1 MSYFKV
7 TFDDGSTLRLSLK
20 GKGLIADKKVRSIIG
35 RNDIRYKSPCL
46 NKVVVVSQLRN
57 LFSNPASILKEE
69 LTKDGYRVDE
79 KICERFIE
87 YAVKRL

>member
-20 GKGLIADKKVRSIIG
+20 GKGLIADKKVVSIIG
-35 RNDIRYKSPCL
+35 RNDIRYKSPCF
-46 NKVVVVSQLRN
+46 NKVVVVSQLRS
-57 LFSNPASILKEE
+57 LFSNPARVLKDE
-69 LTKDGYRVDE
+69 LAKDGYRVDE
-79 KICERFIE
+79 KFCERFIE